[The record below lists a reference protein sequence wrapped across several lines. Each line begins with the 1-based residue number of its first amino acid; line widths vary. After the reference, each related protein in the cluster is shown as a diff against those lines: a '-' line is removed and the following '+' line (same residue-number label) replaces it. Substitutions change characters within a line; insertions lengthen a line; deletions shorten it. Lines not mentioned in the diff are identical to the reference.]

1 MSLCTAPFRQP
12 ISTPGAKSIAN
23 ITIEEL
29 LSENQELHNLV
40 VSLSTRLL
48 RNSVRKAAK
57 GGRGTDCAERL
68 LEDAEECFYCARIQ
82 SLPREIATG
91 LEAAG
96 NALMAKAVEIETKLQ
111 REKWKK

>member
-1 MSLCTAPFRQP
+1 MAS
-12 ISTPGAKSIAN
+12 

-29 LSENQELHNLV
+29 LSENQELRDLV

-48 RNSVRKAAK
+48 RNSARKAPK
-57 GGRGTDCAERL
+57 GRRGEDNAELL
-68 LEDAEECFYCARIQ
+68 LEDAEECFLCARIQ
-82 SLPREIATG
+82 SLPQEIANG

>member
-1 MSLCTAPFRQP
+1 MSLCTAPFRRP
-12 ISTPGAKSIAN
+12 ISTPGAKSVAN

-29 LSENQELHNLV
+29 LSENQDLRDLV

-48 RNSVRKAAK
+48 RNSARKAPK
-57 GGRGTDCAERL
+57 GGRGRDNAELL
-68 LEDAEECFYCARIQ
+68 LEEAEDCFHCARIQ
-82 SLPREIATG
+82 SLPQEIANG

>member
-1 MSLCTAPFRQP
+1 M
-12 ISTPGAKSIAN
+12 AN

-29 LSENQELHNLV
+29 LSENQELRDLI

-48 RNSVRKAAK
+48 RNSARKAAK
-57 GGRGTDCAERL
+57 GSRDGDCAERL
-68 LEDAEECFYCARIQ
+68 LEDAEQCFHCARIQ
-82 SLPREIATG
+82 SLPREIADG

-96 NALMAKAVEIETKLQ
+96 NALMVKAVEIETKLQ

>member
-1 MSLCTAPFRQP
+1 MSLCTAPVRRP
-12 ISTPGAKSIAN
+12 ILTPGAKSVAN
-23 ITIEEL
+23 ITTEGL
-29 LSENQELHNLV
+29 LSEDQELRDLV

-48 RNSVRKAAK
+48 RNSARKALK
-57 GGRGTDCAERL
+57 GGRGRDSAERL
-68 LEDAEECFYCARIQ
+68 LEDAERCFHCARIQ
-82 SLPREIATG
+82 SLPREIADG